1 MRQYQKRRRLHM
13 LIAILMSLN
22 IVSVGYA
29 TWAIAGPSTSEAGGN
44 FQSYGVAYYTIA
56 IDPSFQAYHNK
67 TQENGP
73 TLGFFIPEGELESI
87 KLQGQEGADL
97 TNIPSNQAT
106 LTLTYTAASTK
117 TAEITTTVMF
127 DTEEDSKAF
136 FETVSIDGITL
147 IDGITKNKV
156 SLDADAYRCN
166 EGVLSFTFEPKDG
179 DEIIITFNTNGN
191 AFADSICD
199 GKPRGFV
206 VRTMVQDTD

>member
-1 MRQYQKRRRLHM
+1 M

-44 FQSYGVAYYTIA
+44 FQSYAVAYYTIA

-73 TLGFFIPEGELESI
+73 TLGFFIPNG
-87 KLQGQEGADL
+87 DL
-97 TNIPSNQAT
+97 ASFKDPMDPTATETTAPRNQAT
-106 LTLTYTAASTK
+106 LTLTYTAANKK

-127 DTEEDSKAF
+127 GTESSSEAF
-136 FETVSIDGITL
+136 FNTVSIESITRKSDGKIFDP
-147 IDGITKNKV
+147 IYAK
-156 SLDADAYRCN
+156 
-166 EGVLSFTFEPKDG
+166 GVLSFTFEPKDG
-179 DEIIITFNTNGN
+179 DVIIITFNTNGK

-206 VRTMVQDTD
+206 VRTMVQDTN

>member
-1 MRQYQKRRRLHM
+1 M

-29 TWAIAGPSTSEAGGN
+29 TWAITGSSTSEAGGN
-44 FQSYGVAYYTIA
+44 FQSYAVAYYTIA

-106 LTLTYTAASTK
+106 LTLTYTAANTK

-127 DTEEDSKAF
+127 GTENESKAF
-136 FETVSIDGITL
+136 FDTVSIESITRKSDG
-147 IDGITKNKV
+147 KNF
-156 SLDADAYRCN
+156 DPNYAN
-166 EGVLSFTFEPKDG
+166 GVLSFTFEPKDG
-179 DEIIITFNTNGN
+179 DVIIITFNTNGN
-191 AFADSICD
+191 AFANSICN
-199 GKPRGFV
+199 GTPRSFV
-206 VRTMVQDTD
+206 VRTMVQDTN